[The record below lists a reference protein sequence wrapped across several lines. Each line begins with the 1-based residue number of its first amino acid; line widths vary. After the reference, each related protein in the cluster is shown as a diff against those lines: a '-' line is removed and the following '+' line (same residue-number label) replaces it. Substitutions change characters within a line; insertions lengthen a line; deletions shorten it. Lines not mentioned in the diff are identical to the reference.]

1 MALRYKKNSATE
13 WLKIISN
20 TGAGE
25 KKTVKKTAKKTY
37 LLPLGSVKIQNPVR
51 DVRQMAVHRAAT
63 RSAEIQAVA
72 IREGELKTAI
82 A

>member
-1 MALRYKKNSATE
+1 MALRYKKKTQPLSGLRLSLIPAR
-13 WLKIISN
+13 
-20 TGAGE
+20 E
-25 KKTVKKTAKKTY
+25 KKNGEKTAKNKY
-37 LLPLGSVKIQNPVR
+37 LLPLGGVKIQNPVR

>member
-1 MALRYKKNSATE
+1 M
-13 WLKIISN
+13 
-20 TGAGE
+20 
-25 KKTVKKTAKKTY
+25 KKTAKKTY
-37 LLPLGSVKIQNPVR
+37 LLPLGGVKIQNPVR